1 MSVIKIL
8 RKMFLSDWT
17 PSKVIFH
24 IPDKKRKLYN
34 GTDKVNFR
42 KIKKWK
48 RRIDIERNYYKNFEF
63 D

>member
-1 MSVIKIL
+1 M
-8 RKMFLSDWT
+8 DWN
-17 PSKVIFH
+17 PQKVLIY

>member
-1 MSVIKIL
+1 MRKLL
-8 RKMFLSDWT
+8 RKLFLMDWN
-17 PSKVIFH
+17 PQKVLIY

-34 GTDKVNFR
+34 GTDKVNCR

-48 RRIDIERNYYKNFEF
+48 RRIDIERNYYKNNEN